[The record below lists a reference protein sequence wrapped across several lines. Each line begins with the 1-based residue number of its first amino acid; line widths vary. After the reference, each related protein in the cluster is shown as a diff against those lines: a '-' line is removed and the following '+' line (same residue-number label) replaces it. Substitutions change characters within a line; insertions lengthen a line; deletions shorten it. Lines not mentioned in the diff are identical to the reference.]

1 MSKITASCKFNG
13 HDLTDIPV
21 LNPGGWFG
29 KAWLVEIGGS
39 YTPLFLVVEADT
51 ISDAIDELSDDPTFG
66 HQIHVPES
74 DLGDYPEDDRHY
86 DGSGRVIDLDHVM
99 VHGREGCDL
108 PYPGPVPR
116 RGRARR
122 DRPPPLRR
130 LAVQLSGHGRHG
142 RRPTPPGGALTTT
155 PLTGGQP

>member
-1 MSKITASCKFNG
+1 MSKITASCKFDD

-51 ISDAIDELSDDPTFG
+51 ISDAIDELSDDQTYG

-108 PYPGPVPR
+108 PIPVQVPR
-116 RGRARR
+116 RGRLPACRGR
-122 DRPPPLRR
+122 VDPPR
-130 LAVQLSGHGRHG
+130 
-142 RRPTPPGGALTTT
+142 
-155 PLTGGQP
+155 